1 MVAFSFFIFFAYLCE
16 KISNK
21 MKYYVIAGEPSGDLH
36 GGKLMRGIAKCDSNA
51 EFRFCGGDL
60 MAHTGGEQNMLYHYT
75 QMSFFGFVQ
84 VAKNLRTIFQ
94 QMDNVKTDIATF
106 SPDVIILIDY
116 PAFNLRIAK
125 WAKSRG
131 IKVYYYIA
139 PKVWAWKERRVKSL
153 RRYVDRL
160 YTIFPFETEYF
171 RGHGIEPIFC
181 GNPLVDDIAE
191 RSTTFA
197 PRDRFLTDTGLE
209 DKPIVALLAG
219 SRISEINANLSDMVN
234 IARRFPEYQF
244 VVTAVKWIDRAIYE
258 RITEG
263 VTNVKIVV
271 DRTQECLAMADA
283 AIVCSGTATLETALM
298 RIPEVVLYHIP
309 WLYEKLK
316 PYFLR
321 IPYISLVNINLGREA
336 VRELVKARLDVDEA
350 CEELRSILP
359 GGSKRERM
367 LADFEELSTMIGGE
381 GASDRFAEDI
391 VNTLR

>member
-1 MVAFSFFIFFAYLCE
+1 
-16 KISNK
+16 

-36 GGKLMRGIAKCDSNA
+36 GGKLMRGIAKYDAEA

-60 MAHTGGEQNMLYHYT
+60 MARTAGERSMLYHYT

-84 VAKNLRTIFQ
+84 VAKNLRTIFEP
-94 QMDNVKTDIATF
+94 MDNVKADIERF
-106 SPDVIILIDY
+106 QPDVIILIDY

-131 IKVYYYIA
+131 IRVYYYIA

-191 RSTTFA
+191 RRATLPTREA
-197 PRDRFLTDTGLE
+197 FLKENGLE
-209 DKPIVALLAG
+209 DRSIVALLAG
-219 SRISEINANLSDMVN
+219 SRLSEINANLSDMVA
-234 IARRFPEYQF
+234 IARRFPDYQF
-244 VVTAVKWIDRAIYE
+244 VVTAVKWLDISHYE
-258 RITEG
+258 RITAG
-263 VTNVKIVV
+263 VDNVKIVV
-271 DRTQECLAMADA
+271 DRTQETLAMADA

-298 RIPEVVLYHIP
+298 RIPEVVLYHVP

-321 IPYISLVNINLGREA
+321 IPYISLVNINLRREA
-336 VRELVKARLDVDEA
+336 VRELVKARLDVE
-350 CEELRSILP
+350 EVEKELRSILP

-367 LADFEELSTMIGGE
+367 LADFEELSTMIGKE

>member
-1 MVAFSFFIFFAYLCE
+1 
-16 KISNK
+16 

-36 GGKLMRGIAKCDSNA
+36 GGKLMRGIAKYDAEA

-60 MAHTGGEQNMLYHYT
+60 MARTAGEGSMLYHYT

-84 VAKNLRTIFQ
+84 VAKNLRTIFE
-94 QMDNVKTDIATF
+94 QMDNVKADIERF
-106 SPDVIILIDY
+106 QPDVIILIDY

-131 IKVYYYIA
+131 IRVYYYIA

-171 RGHGIEPIFC
+171 RGHGIEPVLC

-191 RSTTFA
+191 RRATLPTREAFLKENGLD
-197 PRDRFLTDTGLE
+197 DRS
-209 DKPIVALLAG
+209 IVALLAG
-219 SRISEINANLSDMVN
+219 SRLSEINANLSDMVA
-234 IARRFPEYQF
+234 IARRFPDYQF
-244 VVTAVKWIDRAIYE
+244 VVTAVKWLDISHYE
-258 RITEG
+258 RITAG
-263 VTNVKIVV
+263 VENVKIVI
-271 DRTQECLAMADA
+271 DRTQETLAMADA

-298 RIPEVVLYHIP
+298 RIPEVVLYHVP

-321 IPYISLVNINLGREA
+321 IPYISLVNINLRREA

-350 CEELRSILP
+350 EKELRSILP
-359 GGSKRERM
+359 GGSNRGRM
-367 LADFEELSTMIGGE
+367 LADFEELSTMIGKE

>member
-1 MVAFSFFIFFAYLCE
+1 
-16 KISNK
+16 

-36 GGKLMRGIAKCDSNA
+36 GGKLMRGIAKYDAKA

-60 MAHTGGEQNMLYHYT
+60 MARTAGEGSMLYHYT

-84 VAKNLRTIFQ
+84 VAKNLRTIFE
-94 QMDNVKTDIATF
+94 QMDNVKADIESF
-106 SPDVIILIDY
+106 QPDVIILIDY

-131 IKVYYYIA
+131 IRVYYYIA

-160 YTIFPFETEYF
+160 YTIFPFETDYF
-171 RGHGIEPIFC
+171 RGHGIEPVFC

-191 RSTTFA
+191 RRATLPTREAFIKEN
-197 PRDRFLTDTGLE
+197 GLE
-209 DKPIVALLAG
+209 DRSIVALLAG
-219 SRISEINANLSDMVN
+219 SRLSEINANLSDMVA
-234 IARRFPEYQF
+234 IARRFPDYQF
-244 VVTAVKWIDRAIYE
+244 VVTAVKWLDISHYE
-258 RITEG
+258 HITAG
-263 VTNVKIVV
+263 VENVKIVV
-271 DRTQECLAMADA
+271 DRTQETLAMADA

-298 RIPEVVLYHIP
+298 RIPEVVLYHVP

-321 IPYISLVNINLGREA
+321 IPYISLVNINLRREA
-336 VRELVKARLDVDEA
+336 VRELVKARLDVEEA
-350 CEELRSILP
+350 AKELRSILP
-359 GGSKRERM
+359 GGSERERM
-367 LADFEELSTMIGGE
+367 LADFETLSTMIGKE

-391 VNTLR
+391 VNTLQ

>member
-1 MVAFSFFIFFAYLCE
+1 
-16 KISNK
+16 

-36 GGKLMRGIAKCDSNA
+36 GGKLMRGIAKYDAEA

-60 MAHTGGEQNMLYHYT
+60 MARTAGEGSMLYHYT

-84 VAKNLRTIFQ
+84 VAKNLRTIFE
-94 QMDNVKTDIATF
+94 QMDNVKADIERF
-106 SPDVIILIDY
+106 QPDVIILIDY

-131 IKVYYYIA
+131 IRVYYYIA

-171 RGHGIEPIFC
+171 HGHGIEPIFC

-191 RSTTFA
+191 RRTTLPTREA
-197 PRDRFLTDTGLE
+197 FLKENGLE
-209 DKPIVALLAG
+209 DRSIVALLAG
-219 SRISEINANLSDMVN
+219 SRLSEINANLSDMVA
-234 IARRFPEYQF
+234 IARRFPDYQF
-244 VVTAVKWIDRAIYE
+244 VVTAVKWLDISHYE
-258 RITEG
+258 RITAG
-263 VTNVKIVV
+263 VDNVKIVV
-271 DRTQECLAMADA
+271 DRTQETLAMADA

-298 RIPEVVLYHIP
+298 RIPEVVLYHVP

-321 IPYISLVNINLGREA
+321 IPYISLVNINLRREA
-336 VRELVKARLDVDEA
+336 VRELVKARLNVDEA
-350 CEELRSILP
+350 EKELRSILP
-359 GGSKRERM
+359 GGSERERM
-367 LADFEELSTMIGGE
+367 LTDFEELSTMIGKD

>member
-1 MVAFSFFIFFAYLCE
+1 
-16 KISNK
+16 

-36 GGKLMRGIAKCDSNA
+36 GGKLMRGIAMHDTEA

-84 VAKNLRTIFQ
+84 VAKNLRTIFK
-94 QMDNVKTDIATF
+94 QMDNVKADIERF
-106 SPDVIILIDY
+106 HPDVIILIDY

-171 RGHGIEPIFC
+171 RGHGIEPVFC

-191 RSTTFA
+191 RRAMLPT
-197 PRDRFLTDTGLE
+197 REEFLKANNLE
-209 DKPIVALLAG
+209 DRGIVALLAG
-219 SRISEINANLSDMVN
+219 SRLSEINANLADMVA
-234 IARRFPEYQF
+234 IARLMPERQF
-244 VVTAVKWIDRAIYE
+244 VVTAVKWIDLAHYE
-258 RITEG
+258 RITAG
-263 VTNVKIVV
+263 VDNVKIVV
-271 DRTQECLAMADA
+271 DRTQETLAMADA

-298 RIPEVVLYHIP
+298 HIPEVVLYHVP

-321 IPYISLVNINLGREA
+321 IPFISLVNINLGREA
-336 VRELVKARLDVDEA
+336 VRELVKAKLDVEMA
-350 CEELRSILP
+350 SEELRSILP
-359 GGSKRERM
+359 GGSERERM
-367 LADFEELSTMIGGE
+367 LADFEELSTMIGKE